1 MFAIN
6 LPTLF
11 LILGITKLLLAF
23 LLLHLKIKIPNIKGM
38 NYWVYGSFLAAA
50 GAFIVAYFPYPA
62 PLIVD
67 FIYSFSLN
75 ILVVSGDCFFLAGF
89 WIFKEKP
96 VKKRILY
103 GFPLLSA
110 LNVIVF
116 SLFFHVVWI
125 RLSINAFLLFVLYF
139 VAAIELR
146 KSPSKS
152 LNTFFRLNS
161 WIFAFYAVSQL
172 TRSGLSIISHP
183 VNPIASNS
191 ITIYLYV
198 INGICMVLLTYNLVL
213 VIMTTLNEELSEQIR
228 TKNKLYAVI
237 AHDLRNP
244 MGDYYN
250 YVSILKKSYNKWDDH
265 KRENWITE
273 MEKMTFSSRF
283 LLENLLNWSKSQL
296 NEIKPQPRIHNL
308 NRFVGDVIVPIQ
320 TMADHKRISIITE
333 DLTGTTAYFDADMIA
348 IVLRNL
354 FTNAIKF
361 TPANGSIRISISTN
375 PDKIEVAVA
384 DNGIGIENDKLAL
397 IFNQNVFSSTY
408 GTESEKGSGFGLFL
422 CKEFVEL
429 NRGEIIV
436 KSTPGKGSY
445 FAFTLPASAG
455 V

>member
-1 MFAIN
+1 MFVIN

-23 LLLHLKIKIPNIKGM
+23 LLFHLKIKIPNIKGM
-38 NYWVYGSFLAAA
+38 NYWVYGSLLAAS
-50 GAFIVAYFPYPA
+50 GAFILSCFPYPA
-62 PLIVD
+62 PVVVD

-75 ILVVSGDCFFLAGF
+75 ILVVSGDCLFLAGF
-89 WIFKEKP
+89 WVFKEKP

-103 GFPLLSA
+103 GFPLLTA

-125 RLSINAFLLFVLYF
+125 RLAINSFLLFVLYF

-152 LNTFFRLNS
+152 LYTLFRSSS

-172 TRSGLSIISHP
+172 TRSGLSIVFRP
-183 VNPIASNS
+183 ENPIASNS

-228 TKNKLYAVI
+228 TKNKLYALI

-244 MGDYYN
+244 MGDCYN
-250 YVSILKKSYNKWDDH
+250 YVSILKKSYHKWDDH

-296 NEIKPQPRIHNL
+296 NEIKPQPRSHNL
-308 NRFVGDVIVPIQ
+308 NRIVHDAVYSIQ
-320 TMADHKRISIITE
+320 TMADHKRISVITE
-333 DLTGTTAYFDADMIA
+333 VSTGTTAYFDVDMIA

-361 TPANGSIRISISTN
+361 TPANGSIRISTSTN
-375 PDKIEVAVA
+375 QDKIEVAVA
-384 DNGIGIENDKLAL
+384 DNGVGIENDKLAL
-397 IFNQNVFSSTY
+397 IFNPNVFNSTY

-429 NRGEIIV
+429 NGGEIIV
-436 KSTPGKGSY
+436 KSTPRKGSC
-445 FAFTLPASAG
+445 FTFTLPASAG